1 MDSSNA
7 KLRIKNYSLYQLDRG
22 LDGGLRKMGGE
33 KEQLFINEIEVFIA
47 FLRPIFD
54 SLEATYHNKKISL
67 IFGYFAL
74 HSISLTKIDVSPG
87 KVEKY
92 PSAKSPIV

>member
-1 MDSSNA
+1 M
-7 KLRIKNYSLYQLDRG
+7 KNYSPFQLDRG
-22 LDGGLRKMGGE
+22 PDGGLRKMGGE
-33 KEQLFINEIEVFIA
+33 KEQLFINEIKAFIA

-54 SLEATYHNKKISL
+54 SLEATYHNKTIGL

-74 HSISLTKIDVSPG
+74 HSINFAKIHVPAG

-92 PSAKSPIV
+92 PLNKSPTVHESK